1 MSEPI
6 ELIEII
12 ESIKNI
18 EICDDNIPSKTNKI
32 DLFKELANFDPL
44 LGTSR
49 FVNVNEFEGKYAEL
63 RFGNGG
69 GWSRLDGDF
78 GRKHK
83 ICIVKTNG
91 KKRFSWNQSEEEE
104 LTMDAELASYTFN
117 KGTSIMLIK
126 ICGLQDLT
134 SCRPIRKD
142 IRDILSVCPCVV
154 CGTNSQIEIDH
165 KNGLYNDP
173 RVLNSKTQT
182 IDDFQ
187 PLCKHCNDQKRQTCV
202 WQKKHNKRY
211 PASMIPQLAI
221 FGIDYTEGDETF
233 DETDIYALIGTYWY
247 DPVEFMEQIKL
258 QLCDKHTDD

>member
-1 MSEPI
+1 MIESI
-6 ELIEII
+6 ELIEPV
-12 ESIKNI
+12 EPVELTENVF
-18 EICDDNIPSKTNKI
+18 SKTNKI
-32 DLFKELANFDPL
+32 DLFKELANFDHV
-44 LGTSR
+44 LGISR
-49 FVNVNEFEGKYAEL
+49 FVNVDEFVDKYAEL

-83 ICIVKTNG
+83 ICIVKANG

-104 LTMDAELASYTFN
+104 FTIDAELSSYIFN

-142 IRDILSVCPCVV
+142 IRDILSGYPCVV

-173 RVLNSKTQT
+173 QVLNSKTQS

-221 FGIDYTEGDETF
+221 FGINYTEGDETF
-233 DETDIYALIGTYWY
+233 DETDINALVGTYWY
-247 DPVEFMEQIKL
+247 DPVEFIKKIKL
-258 QLCDKHTDD
+258 QFNMY